1 MRIRIAN
8 GAGSLR
14 PRTSTGKEIGLDAH
28 PFIERIRSREAV
40 IGVIGLGYVGL
51 PLAMEFAKAGFKV
64 LGFDT
69 DQGKADA
76 LNRGKSYIHHI
87 SSDGIR
93 ALVDGGLLEATGDF
107 SRSGEPDAL
116 LICVPTPL
124 TTHHEPDLSYIE
136 STGKSIAPHLRP
148 GQLIVLE
155 STTYPGTTEEVL
167 RPALETGGA
176 ICGEDFL
183 LAYSPE
189 REDPGNAVFS
199 TAKIPKVVGGCD
211 ENALDAAD
219 ALYSEIVVST
229 VRVSS
234 ARAAEAVKLLENIFR
249 SVNIALVN
257 ELKLIYTKMGIDV
270 WEVIEAAKTKPF
282 GFMPFYPGP
291 GLGGHCIP
299 IDPFYLTWK
308 AREYGIATRF
318 IELAGEVNT
327 AMPEYVVSCLMNAL
341 NEHGKALNGA
351 RVLLLGVAYKADV
364 DDTRESPGLT
374 LIELMQSRGAAV
386 DYNDPFVPELSPSR
400 KFDFKL
406 RSVELT
412 AAGLAEYDCVLIATA
427 HTSYDIEFI
436 VEHAQLVLDTRNATK
451 NVTRYRE
458 RIYKA

>member
-1 MRIRIAN
+1 MVA
-8 GAGSLR
+8 
-14 PRTSTGKEIGLDAH
+14 
-28 PFIERIRSREAV
+28 
-40 IGVIGLGYVGL
+40 
-51 PLAMEFAKAGFKV
+51 
-64 LGFDT
+64 
-69 DQGKADA
+69 
-76 LNRGKSYIHHI
+76 
-87 SSDGIR
+87 
-93 ALVDGGLLEATGDF
+93 
-107 SRSGEPDAL
+107 
-116 LICVPTPL
+116 
-124 TTHHEPDLSYIE
+124 
-136 STGKSIAPHLRP
+136 
-148 GQLIVLE
+148 
-155 STTYPGTTEEVL
+155 
-167 RPALETGGA
+167 
-176 ICGEDFL
+176 
-183 LAYSPE
+183 
-189 REDPGNAVFS
+189 
-199 TAKIPKVVGGCD
+199 
-211 ENALDAAD
+211 
-219 ALYSEIVVST
+219 T

-234 ARAAEAVKLLENIFR
+234 ARAAEAVKRLENIFR
-249 SVNIALVN
+249 SVNIELVN

-341 NEHGKALNGA
+341 NDHGKALNGA

-374 LIELMQSRGAAV
+374 LIDLMQSRGAAV